1 MEYPCPVVLNPS
13 PSLHN
18 PCIMLLP
25 YYKRR
30 SAFPQYGNAQTSPN
44 VTYGKTSAD
53 GSQLEAELT
62 GLRHAGLTTPLF
74 AGLFVILPRLQD
86 LQNPFAFHLLLQ
98 ALQGPLKRL
107 VISNVYF

>member
-1 MEYPCPVVLNPS
+1 MECRCPFVLNPS
-13 PSLHN
+13 LRLHS
-18 PCIMLLP
+18 PCAELLS

-30 SAFPQYGNAQTSPN
+30 SAFPQYGNAQSSPGAIN
-44 VTYGKTSAD
+44 GKTSAD

-86 LQNPFAFHLLLQ
+86 LQDPLAFHLLFQ